1 MLNITEYTVEKLT
14 DPFGIL
20 SGERFEYF
28 LDIEVP
34 EEDELFTENG
44 LYIRVLFVSE
54 EQNGRLVKYD
64 ILEKGSDQLLDFE
77 LEDEEVAMI
86 TAFCL
91 EHLDEATVN

>member
-20 SGERFEYF
+20 SGDRFEYF

-34 EEDELFTENG
+34 EEDELFSENG
-44 LYIRVLFVSE
+44 LYIRVLFVVE

-64 ILEKGSDQLLDFE
+64 ILEKGSDQLFDFE

>member
-34 EEDELFTENG
+34 EDDELFSENG
-44 LYIRVLFVSE
+44 LYIRVLFVAE
-54 EQNGRLVKYD
+54 EPKGRLVKYD
-64 ILEKGSDQLLDFE
+64 ILEKGSDQLFDFE
-77 LEDEEVAMI
+77 LEDEEVAVI

>member
-20 SGERFEYF
+20 SGDRFEYF

-44 LYIRVLFVSE
+44 LYIRVLFVVE

-77 LEDEEVAMI
+77 LEDNE
-86 TAFCL
+86 
-91 EHLDEATVN
+91 